1 MSNDHLTD
9 IAYRHFIES
18 VKDYAIYM
26 LSADGTVISW
36 NEGARRAKGYLSDE
50 IIGRYFGLFYSEAE
64 QLSGV
69 PAKNLEIALR
79 SGQFEGEGW
88 RYRKD
93 GSRFWAH
100 VMIDTIRDEQ
110 NTLLG
115 FAKITRDISEQKAI
129 NDRIAWMARYDA
141 LTGLPNRVEFFERVE
156 KLITGNDA
164 RRFAIFTIDLD
175 KFKEINDLQGHLIGD
190 QLLQRVAGA
199 VLKTLQKEEMVA
211 RFGGDEFV
219 AVKPFSD
226 EGEVDAFAARLWHCF
241 SGKQTF
247 AATEVVLSASIGI
260 SVYPED
266 GTDINT
272 ILSNSD
278 LAMYRAKSSLDHKI
292 CWYER
297 EMDDKTRQRNMM
309 AADIRRG
316 IHAGEFSLHYQAIRN
331 IKDRSITGYEA
342 LLRWQHPQLG
352 TIPPDVFIPIA
363 EESGAIVPLGYWVLE
378 QVCNE
383 SLENGLN
390 RKVSVNISPV
400 QLRHRSFIEKV
411 REILMR
417 TAYPVSLLE
426 FEVTETAFVI
436 NKQLAFSVLHH
447 LQKMGISIALDDF
460 GTGYSSLSMLRDF
473 HFDVRSF
480 MTDVESNPQV
490 CSFVRA
496 IISLGNSI
504 NTPLIA
510 EGVETAGQL
519 SDRASGRGSARRLRS
534 TLYWQAAVGF
544 DATPQARP
552 RARTAL
558 HGLYRHP
565 RVGTA
570 ISRESGRHQDFGL
583 PAKAIA
589 GPDLATGWRNSR
601 SQTAKPSSTRRAQTI
616 RRRSGPR

>member
-175 KFKEINDLQGHLIGD
+175 KFKEI
-190 QLLQRVAGA
+190 
-199 VLKTLQKEEMVA
+199 
-211 RFGGDEFV
+211 
-219 AVKPFSD
+219 
-226 EGEVDAFAARLWHCF
+226 
-241 SGKQTF
+241 
-247 AATEVVLSASIGI
+247 
-260 SVYPED
+260 
-266 GTDINT
+266 
-272 ILSNSD
+272 
-278 LAMYRAKSSLDHKI
+278 
-292 CWYER
+292 
-297 EMDDKTRQRNMM
+297 MDDKTRQRNMM

-473 HFDVRSF
+473 HFDVIKLDRSF

-490 CSFVRA
+490 RSFVRA

-519 SDRASGRGSARRLRS
+519 QILEEEGCDEMQGFLFGEPVDIKHLPDRR
-534 TLYWQAAVGF
+534 
-544 DATPQARP
+544 
-552 RARTAL
+552 
-558 HGLYRHP
+558 
-565 RVGTA
+565 
-570 ISRESGRHQDFGL
+570 
-583 PAKAIA
+583 
-589 GPDLATGWRNSR
+589 
-601 SQTAKPSSTRRAQTI
+601 
-616 RRRSGPR
+616 

>member
-141 LTGLPNRVEFFERVE
+141 LTGLP
-156 KLITGNDA
+156 
-164 RRFAIFTIDLD
+164 
-175 KFKEINDLQGHLIGD
+175 
-190 QLLQRVAGA
+190 RVAGA

-473 HFDVRSF
+473 HFDVIKLDRSF

-490 CSFVRA
+490 RSFVRA

-519 SDRASGRGSARRLRS
+519 QILEEEGCDEMQGFLFGEPVDIKHLPDRR
-534 TLYWQAAVGF
+534 
-544 DATPQARP
+544 
-552 RARTAL
+552 
-558 HGLYRHP
+558 
-565 RVGTA
+565 
-570 ISRESGRHQDFGL
+570 
-583 PAKAIA
+583 
-589 GPDLATGWRNSR
+589 
-601 SQTAKPSSTRRAQTI
+601 
-616 RRRSGPR
+616 